1 MADLH
6 AATSSYA
13 SGTNDTYTAVTDN
26 VDEFVAIH
34 QNGPASAIVAIETVL
49 GDGSALPGSVADLA
63 TRLAVAIAN
72 TGRLNDFSS
81 TTKTTFPPATTE
93 GCTGN
98 TSFTD
103 GEIVYYAEDTSGNT
117 IRSTGV
123 ANPSSAGGT
132 MVTTSNTQ
140 TLTNKT
146 LTTPTIS
153 SFANAT
159 HNHTNAAGGGLIAG
173 NFIEG
178 TVDTVLSTT
187 VSDSSVPS
195 TATATITTVASS
207 NVFVSASAFI
217 EDISGTVSGH
227 ISMRVYRTTTANIV
241 CTIQLNKDSTN
252 LPPDM
257 SGFCAATFGVDQP
270 GAGTI
275 TYTVDFIR
283 SAGGSAS
290 TFVAR
295 DIQLSVIAVT

>member
-123 ANPSSAGGT
+123 ANPASAGGT

-146 LTTPTIS
+146 LSAPTIGDLS
-153 SFANAT
+153 NMT
-159 HNHTNAAGGGLIAG
+159 HGHTGASTGGILTGNAASSNDPSLT
-173 NFIEG
+173 G
-178 TVDTVLSTT
+178 TVNDTPIT
-187 VSDSSVPS
+187 S
-195 TATATITTVASS
+195 TASATITVQIGAK
-207 NVFVSASAFI
+207 VKVSASAYVNDLSGSIF
-217 EDISGTVSGH
+217 GTVY
-227 ISMRVYRTTTANIV
+227 MRIYRDSIANIV
-241 CTIQLNKDSTN
+241 AQTPINSDFVANADVGVAVEGLDS
-252 LPPDM
+252 P
-257 SGFCAATFGVDQP
+257 S
-270 GAGTI
+270 AGSR
-275 TYTVDFIR
+275 TYTVDFVR
-283 SAGGSAS
+283 SHPGTAS
-290 TFVAR
+290 SLTVSEINLVVF
-295 DIQLSVIAVT
+295 AVV